1 MTASPSGR
9 GEGIDPLTRGDV
21 TVGPWSSHA
30 RCVVGS
36 QDALFDSNSDRAIG
50 STEWFG
56 IERRGAP
63 RPYRCGPAGAAV
75 RCTARVDDGA
85 GSLRAVVRPGSPS
98 APAIARSGTVAGSWA
113 GLAASLSD
121 AEGRPQGSGAP
132 SVSGST
138 GSRSLE
144 ADISSGV
151 RVVVSSG
158 SSDGSRAANCSRG
171 IDSGDVRINDRSG
184 AGMVGTDGT
193 ERVATARCTAGRVT
207 GMSSVRSVGS
217 WRDWGLPEPSPS
229 KTPLGAVAETT
240 WVSWWLANDGSRQV
254 GSMR

>member
-9 GEGIDPLTRGDV
+9 GEGIDPLTRADV
-21 TVGPWSSHA
+21 MVSPWSSHA

-36 QDALFDSNSDRAIG
+36 HDPLFDSSSDRAIG

-75 RCTARVDDGA
+75 RWTARVDDGA
-85 GSLRAVVRPGSPS
+85 GSLRSVVRPGSPS
-98 APAIARSGTVAGSWA
+98 APAIAHRSGTVGESWA

-138 GSRSLE
+138 GSGWLE

-171 IDSGDVRINDRSG
+171 IDSGDVRVNDRGG
-184 AGMVGTDGT
+184 AGMVG
-193 ERVATARCTAGRVT
+193 
-207 GMSSVRSVGS
+207 
-217 WRDWGLPEPSPS
+217 
-229 KTPLGAVAETT
+229 
-240 WVSWWLANDGSRQV
+240 
-254 GSMR
+254 